1 MKSKTMLLAFAA
13 VFALVFYSVALMDTP
28 QAWAKSAGGQSS
40 TSSRVV
46 APPPVNTG
54 GSQSADA
61 QAKKKKKTSGDQ
73 QEYMLY
79 KMNEVLISN

>member
-1 MKSKTMLLAFAA
+1 MKTKTTLLAFAA
-13 VFALVFYSVALMDTP
+13 VFALVFYSVTLMDAP
-28 QAWAKSAGGQSS
+28 QAWAKSSGGLSS
-40 TSSRVV
+40 KSSRVV

-54 GSQSADA
+54 ASQSTAA

-79 KMNEVLISN
+79 KMNDVLISN